1 MMLHRTHLAFG
12 VVLCAILAPHVRAA
26 SAEPPTHAAVEIYP
40 GLMAVLAGAAEYPFR
55 MVTYDGGDA
64 RSALPPK
71 GRWGAGEHGHLK
83 HLELSLDGP
92 GDVSLRFESEQ
103 VSPNQA
109 KPIARLQMTLRGPA
123 EAEWWSKLP
132 VQSDWGLVKRFR
144 EPIVLLVK
152 AKAEVCVS
160 KTRAGAPQVS
170 LAFARLTGGDVEL
183 NVRHCPPWLDRL
195 IETQFDVVDQVN
207 LHIAQDMAPK
217 AHLELPSLSVPYLA
231 KPLVIEDLRPM
242 VRNGVLRVEM
252 TVGSR

>member
-1 MMLHRTHLAFG
+1 VRLGRVTVLVLALPALPLG
-12 VVLCAILAPHVRAA
+12 ARA
-26 SAEPPTHAAVEIYP
+26 AEPPTHAAVEIYP
-40 GLMAVLAGAAEYPFR
+40 ELMAVLAAAAEYPFR

-64 RSALPPK
+64 RSVLPPK
-71 GRWGAGEHGHLK
+71 GRWGAGEYGHLK

-92 GDVSLRFESEQ
+92 SDVWLRFESEQ
-103 VSPNQA
+103 VTPNPA

-144 EPIVLLVK
+144 QPIVLLVR
-152 AKAEVCVS
+152 AKAEVRAS
-160 KTRAGAPQVS
+160 KTAAGALQVS
-170 LAFARLTGGDVEL
+170 LAFAPLTGGDVEL

-195 IETQFDVVDQVN
+195 IETQLDIVDQVN

-231 KPLVIEDLRPM
+231 RPLVIEDLRPT